1 MEAARPQWD
10 VQVRPL
16 EGGPALVATALSGGR
31 APGMRSPRAT
41 ETGHALLAAGAA
53 AAAMGLQR
61 QPLVAAAEVLSGG
74 FDAVLPPVTGTLAT
88 PRSALRGAGTPAQ
101 ARSVSFAEGLRGD
114 ARECLTR
121 ARRERRAERVA
132 RRPTRA
138 SRVVV
143 EESARPRTPPRHMGA
158 RAPCKPTGG
167 VTGPGF
173 STRPGTSWLMAGLG
187 RSMLTGPDSLVTEFI
202 SALRTM

>member
-1 MEAARPQWD
+1 
-10 VQVRPL
+10 
-16 EGGPALVATALSGGR
+16 
-31 APGMRSPRAT
+31 MRSPRAT
-41 ETGHALLAAGAA
+41 ETGRALLAVGAA

-61 QPLVAAAEVLSGG
+61 PPLMAAAEVLCGG
-74 FDAVLPPVTGTLAT
+74 SDAVLPPVTDTLAA
-88 PRSALRGAGTPAQ
+88 PRSSLRGAGTPAQ

-143 EESARPRTPPRHMGA
+143 EESARSRTPPRHRG
-158 RAPCKPTGG
+158 RAPLQAHRRRHGA
-167 VTGPGF
+167 GPLDAAKDLVANGWP
-173 STRPGTSWLMAGLG
+173 RPVDADGT
-187 RSMLTGPDSLVTEFI
+187 
-202 SALRTM
+202 